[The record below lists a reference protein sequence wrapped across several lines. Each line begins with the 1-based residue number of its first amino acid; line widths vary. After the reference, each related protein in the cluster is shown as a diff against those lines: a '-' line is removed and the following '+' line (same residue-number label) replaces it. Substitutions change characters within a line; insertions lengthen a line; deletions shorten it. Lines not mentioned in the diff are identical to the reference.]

1 MLFFKK
7 YIGQLGEKEAVRY
20 LKKKKYK
27 ILETNYTNYY
37 GEIDIVAKD
46 KQYLVFVE
54 VKTRTGTD
62 YGFAAEA
69 VNFQKQKKLKVLAQ
83 TYAEKSYDVN
93 IRFDVVEVYVNKEN
107 NKVSGINHIENAF
120 GF

>member
-7 YIGQLGEKEAVRY
+7 HIGQLGEKEAVRY
-20 LKKKKYK
+20 LKKKKFK

-37 GEIDIVAKD
+37 GEIDIVAKND
-46 KQYLVFVE
+46 GYLIFVE

-62 YGFAAEA
+62 FGYAAEA
-69 VNFQKQKKLKVLAQ
+69 VDFKKQKKLKILAQ
-83 TYAEKSYDVN
+83 TYVGKSYDVN
-93 IRFDVVEVYVNKEN
+93 IRFDIVEVYVNKEN
-107 NKVSGINHIENAF
+107 NNVYRINHIENAF